1 MGFDPLMNG
10 YSTAGIWTR
19 QLLLHFKIASILWLF
34 LMLLMLCIPIVSNAS
49 VTSEIY
55 TPPQRVLPGSPLPR
69 FAGEDAC
76 DKFAPVNMICGELD
90 GQKIYWSYESKTQK
104 IVRTIILAAEYTIG
118 DLILAWGTPT
128 GFDRYGTAIFVSWE
142 ARSAHLMTDFFH
154 PYSPI
159 RFIQYDL
166 EPPQRSVWRG
176 FGRS

>member
-1 MGFDPLMNG
+1 MGDA
-10 YSTAGIWTR
+10 T
-19 QLLLHFKIASILWLF
+19 
-34 LMLLMLCIPIVSNAS
+34 IPIFKFATVLYLSLILLTGGVLS
-49 VTSEIY
+49 VLSKGILSEIY
-55 TPPQRVLPGSPLPR
+55 TPPQGVLPGSPLPH

-90 GQKIYWSYESKTQK
+90 GQKMYWSYESKTQK
-104 IVRTIILAAEYTIG
+104 IVRTILLAAEYTIG